1 MNFIARHAKNRRV
14 FNPNKKE
21 DVAEYRYYI
30 KNSQWESGCP
40 FWLDWPYLSIP
51 EMIKDRLVKSYL
63 KM

>member
-1 MNFIARHAKNRRV
+1 MNFIARHTKNRRE

-30 KNSQWESGCP
+30 KNAQWENGCP

-51 EMIKDRLVKSYL
+51 EMIKDKLVKSYL

>member
-1 MNFIARHAKNRRV
+1 MNFIARHAKNRRE

-30 KNSQWESGCP
+30 KNAQWENGCP

-51 EMIKDRLVKSYL
+51 EMIKDKLVKSYL